1 MSKGTRNIWMAAL
14 LALALGSGELVAYQ
28 GLAPHAEALL
38 SRGGHRAAL
47 EASRIVARNLSGF
60 VAARAQD
67 AAGDLVLF
75 GVKQTTRVYR
85 LAERVL
91 GVADPATGAC
101 GSPASCAVAD
111 PGCEAVVASEP
122 DMPCNPGLGCEAST
136 GAKLA
141 CPACPACP
149 ERPAKITK
157 ARAPGA
163 AAKLGRSGA

>member
-28 GLAPHAEALL
+28 GIAPRAEALM
-38 SRGGHRAAL
+38 SRAGHRAAL
-47 EASRIVARNLSGF
+47 EAGGIVVRNLSGF
-60 VAARAQD
+60 VAARAQA
-67 AAGDLVLF
+67 AAGEIALL

-91 GVADPATGAC
+91 GVADPATGTC
-101 GSPASCAVAD
+101 GNPESPAGAD
-111 PGCEAVVASEP
+111 PECDAMIVSEP
-122 DMPCNPGLGCEAST
+122 DMPCNPDVGCEAAA

-149 ERPAKITK
+149 ERPAKSTE

-163 AAKLGRSGA
+163 ATKLGRSGA